1 MTAERR
7 FSEEEV
13 EAILRRALER
23 QRGAGGLTRAE
34 LLEAARGV
42 GLAEA
47 DIDAAIREADRG
59 DDLEG
64 LTLRWRAHRRR
75 AVTNHAIAFV
85 VVNALLF
92 VIDRATPPDDP
103 WFHFPLIAWGIALA
117 LDALSA
123 LRGPPPALVDEWRQR
138 IAEATRADG
147 LRVEPAPEAAD
158 AAEHE
163 PTEPSEISARR

>member
-1 MTAERR
+1 MTDERR
-7 FSEEEV
+7 FSDEEV
-13 EAILRRALER
+13 EVILRRALER
-23 QRGAGGLTRAE
+23 QRGGSGLSRAE

-47 DIDAAIREADRG
+47 DIDAAIRDTDRG
-59 DDLEG
+59 DDVET

-75 AVTNHAIAFV
+75 ALTNHAIAFV

-103 WFHFPLIAWGIALA
+103 WFHFPLIAWGVGLA

-123 LRGPPPALVDEWRQR
+123 YRGPPPALVDEWRQR
-138 IAEATRADG
+138 IAAAALTEG
-147 LRVEPAPEAAD
+147 LRVDAAPEATD
-158 AAEHE
+158 VAEHE
-163 PTEPSEISARR
+163 AREPSEISARR

>member
-1 MTAERR
+1 MTDERR

-13 EAILRRALER
+13 EAILRRALQR
-23 QRGAGGLTRAE
+23 QRGGAGLTRAE

-42 GLAEA
+42 GLGEH
-47 DIDAAIREADRG
+47 DIDAAIRDTDRG
-59 DDLEG
+59 DDLEA

-75 AVTNHAIAFV
+75 GLTNHAIAFV

-92 VIDRATPPDDP
+92 VIDRATPPEDP

-123 LRGPPPALVDEWRQR
+123 LRGPPPTLVDEWRQR
-138 IAEATRADG
+138 IAAAALSEG
-147 LRVEPAPEAAD
+147 LRVEAAPEATATE
-158 AAEHE
+158 EHE
-163 PTEPSEISARR
+163 RPDPAEISARR